1 MAISLAT
8 NVDTASVLRNLDKTQ
23 RAISSNVQRLSS
35 GLRITKAG
43 DDAAGLAISEQLK
56 ALIKGFSQAQRN
68 ASDGISMTQVA
79 EGALNEIH
87 SALVRMRELAVQ
99 AANGTNNAT
108 TRDFINNEFLS
119 LRQEIDRI
127 TNGTNFNGQRLL
139 NTSVTFTFQVGAF
152 ALTTENTIQV
162 SIADMNTSALGGTV
176 ANSTTLGG
184 TTVSTVTQ
192 ALFAI
197 SSIDQAITDV
207 SQQRG
212 RIGAAQNRLTLAID
226 NLASARE
233 NLLAANS
240 RVRDVDI
247 ATETSEFTRN
257 QILGQAGV
265 SVLAQA
271 NQLPSVGLTLLR

>member
-23 RAISSNVQRLSS
+23 RMISGNIQRLSS
-35 GLRITKAG
+35 GLRITKAA

-56 ALIKGFSQAQRN
+56 AQIRGFAQAQRN
-68 ASDGISMTQVA
+68 GSDGISMTQVA

-87 SALVRMRELAVQ
+87 TALIRMRELAVQ

-108 TRDFINNEFLS
+108 TRDFINSEYVS
-119 LRQEIDRI
+119 LKSEIDRI
-127 TNGTNFNGQRLL
+127 SNSTNFNSQKLL
-139 NTSVTFTFQVGAF
+139 NTSVSFTFQIGAF

-162 SIADMNTSALGGTV
+162 SMADMNTSALGGTV
-176 ANSTTLGG
+176 ANSTTLAG

-192 ALFAI
+192 ALFSI

-233 NLLAANS
+233 NLLSANS
-240 RVRDVDI
+240 RVRDVDV

-271 NQLPSVGLTLLR
+271 NQLPSVGLSLLR